1 MTGPASVPTLAPMAH
16 TRARLITPALVL
28 AFLLA
33 GALSAQAAA
42 PVAHATK
49 SPAEVSAYWTN
60 ERMRNA
66 IPRDVVRGG
75 PQGTAKPSGNAKPGG
90 SSTTSWTR
98 LAVPTPYTGYDRDS
112 GKVFFTLG
120 GVNYVC
126 SGTSVAASSGLSL
139 VWTAGHCVNEGPGAY
154 ATNFIFVPAYID
166 GNAPYGKWAGST
178 LRTTSEWASSGD
190 FTYDVGAVRVVPG
203 AGATTSTLAGI
214 QTPRSMAFGYT
225 VTVNSTR
232 FKSYGYPAA
241 GKFNGQRMY
250 MCDSTVVRRDGSTST
265 APMGIGCDMTG
276 GSSGGGWINS
286 GGAVASVNS
295 YIYYSLKNVM
305 HGPYQGTVAQ
315 SLYNSMD

>member
-1 MTGPASVPTLAPMAH
+1 MTAYPGAMTRTRTRLLAPTLA
-16 TRARLITPALVL
+16 L

-33 GALSAQAAA
+33 GPLSAQAA
-42 PVAHATK
+42 PVQHATK
-49 SPAEVSAYWTN
+49 SPAEVSAYWTKD
-60 ERMRNA
+60 RMRNA
-66 IPRDVVRGG
+66 IPRDAVRGNG
-75 PQGTAKPSGNAKPGG
+75 PRSTAGKPGG
-90 SSTTSWTR
+90 GTSWTR
-98 LAVPTPYTGYDRDS
+98 LAVPTPYSGTDRDN

-126 SGTSVAASSGLSL
+126 SGTSVAASAGLSL

-154 ATNFIFVPAYID
+154 ATNFMFAPAYID
-166 GNAPYGKWAGST
+166 GTAPYGRWAFTT
-178 LRTTSEWASSGD
+178 LQTTTQWANGGD
-190 FTYDVGAVRVVPG
+190 FTYDVGAARVVPG
-203 AGATTSTLAGI
+203 AGAPPNSTLADI
-214 QTPRSMAFGYT
+214 QAPRSMAFNYG

-241 GKFNGQRMY
+241 GKFNGQRQY
-250 MCDSTVVRRDGSTST
+250 VCDSAVVRRDGSGSS
-265 APMGIGCDMTG
+265 APIGIGCDMTG

-295 YIYYSLKNVM
+295 YIYNSLKNVM

>member
-1 MTGPASVPTLAPMAH
+1 MAN

-28 AFLLA
+28 AFLLG

-42 PVAHATK
+42 PVQHAQK
-49 SPAEVSAYWTN
+49 SPAEVSAYWTKD
-60 ERMRNA
+60 RMRNA
-66 IPRDVVRGG
+66 IPRDVVRGDG
-75 PQGTAKPSGNAKPGG
+75 PRSTAGKPGSG
-90 SSTTSWTR
+90 SSWTR
-98 LAVPTPYTGYDRDS
+98 LTVPTPYSGADRNS

-126 SGTSVAASSGLSL
+126 SGTSVVASSGLSL
-139 VWTAGHCVNEGPGAY
+139 VWTAGHCVNEGPGPY
-154 ATNFIFVPAYID
+154 ATNFIFVPAYLN
-166 GNAPYGKWAGST
+166 GAAPYGKWAGST
-178 LRTTSEWASSGD
+178 LQTTSQWASSGN

-203 AGATTSTLAGI
+203 TGAAPNSTLTNI
-214 QTPRSMAFGYT
+214 QTPRSMDFNYG

-250 MCDSTVVRRDGSTST
+250 MCDSAVVRRDGSTST

-286 GGAVASVNS
+286 AGALASVNS
-295 YIYYSLKNVM
+295 YIYNSLKNVM

-315 SLYNSMD
+315 SLYDSMD

>member
-1 MTGPASVPTLAPMAH
+1 MRLLAPTLA
-16 TRARLITPALVL
+16 L
-28 AFLLA
+28 AFILA
-33 GALSAQAAA
+33 GAMSAQAA
-42 PVAHATK
+42 PVQHAAK
-49 SPAEVSAYWTN
+49 SPAEVSAYWTKD
-60 ERMRNA
+60 RMRNA
-66 IPRDVVRGG
+66 IPRDVVRGNG
-75 PQGTAKPSGNAKPGG
+75 PHSTAKPSGSGG
-90 SSTTSWTR
+90 TSTWTR
-98 LAVPTPYTGYDRDS
+98 LAVPTPYSGADRNS
-112 GKVFFTLG
+112 GKVFFTMS

-139 VWTAGHCVNEGPGAY
+139 VWTAGHCVNEGPGPY
-154 ATNFIFVPAYID
+154 ATNFIFVPAYLD
-166 GNAPYGKWAGST
+166 GAAPYGKWAGST
-178 LRTTSEWASSGD
+178 LQTTSQWASSGN

-203 AGATTSTLAGI
+203 AGAPPSGTLANI
-214 QTPRSMAFGYT
+214 TAPRPMAFNYG

-241 GKFNGQRMY
+241 GRFNGQRMY
-250 MCDSTVVRRDGSTST
+250 MCDSPVVRRDGSTST

-315 SLYNSMD
+315 SLYNAMD

>member
-1 MTGPASVPTLAPMAH
+1 MTALARPPTLAPMAH

-28 AFLLA
+28 AFLLG

-42 PVAHATK
+42 PVQHATK
-49 SPAEVSAYWTN
+49 SPAEVSAYWTK
-60 ERMRNA
+60 ERMQGA
-66 IPRDVVRGG
+66 IPRDVVRGNG
-75 PQGTAKPSGNAKPGG
+75 PRSTAKKPGG
-90 SSTTSWTR
+90 SGGGTSSWTR
-98 LAVPTPYTGYDRDS
+98 LAVPTPYSGADRNS

-154 ATNFIFVPAYID
+154 ATNFIFVPAYLD

-178 LRTTSEWASSGD
+178 LQTTSQWASSGD

-203 AGATTSTLAGI
+203 AGAPPNSTLANI
-214 QTPRSMAFGYT
+214 TAPRAMAFNYG

-250 MCDSTVVRRDGSTST
+250 MCDSAVVRRDGSGST

-286 GGAVASVNS
+286 GGALASVNS

>member
-1 MTGPASVPTLAPMAH
+1 MAN

-28 AFLLA
+28 AFLLG

-42 PVAHATK
+42 PVQHAQK
-49 SPAEVSAYWTN
+49 SPAEVSAYWTKD
-60 ERMRNA
+60 RMRNA
-66 IPRDVVRGG
+66 IPRDVVRGDG
-75 PQGTAKPSGNAKPGG
+75 PRSTAGKPGSG
-90 SSTTSWTR
+90 SSWTR
-98 LAVPTPYTGYDRDS
+98 LTVPTPYSGADRNS
-112 GKVFFTLG
+112 GKVFFTMS

-126 SGTSVAASSGLSL
+126 SGTSVAATSGLSL
-139 VWTAGHCVNEGPGAY
+139 VWTAGHCVNEGPGPY
-154 ATNFIFVPAYID
+154 ATNFIFVPAYLN
-166 GNAPYGKWAGST
+166 GAAPYGKWAGST
-178 LRTTSEWASSGD
+178 LQTTSQWASSGN

-203 AGATTSTLAGI
+203 TGAAPNSTLTNV
-214 QTPRSMAFGYT
+214 QTPRSMDFNYG

-250 MCDSTVVRRDGSTST
+250 MCDSAVVRRDGSTST

-286 GGAVASVNS
+286 AGALASVNS
-295 YIYYSLKNVM
+295 YIYNSLKNVM

-315 SLYNSMD
+315 SLYDSMD

>member
-1 MTGPASVPTLAPMAH
+1 MTALAGPPTLAPMAK

-28 AFLLA
+28 AFLLG

-42 PVAHATK
+42 PVQHVTK
-49 SPAEVSAYWTN
+49 SPAEVSAYWTKA
-60 ERMRNA
+60 RMQNA
-66 IPRDVVRGG
+66 IPRDVVRGNG
-75 PQGTAKPSGNAKPGG
+75 PRSTAGKPGG
-90 SSTTSWTR
+90 GSTTTSWTR
-98 LAVPTPYTGYDRDS
+98 LAVPTPYAGTDRNS

-126 SGTSVAASSGLSL
+126 SGTSVVAGSGVSL

-166 GNAPYGKWAGST
+166 GTAPYGKWAGST
-178 LRTTSEWASSGD
+178 LRTTSQWASSGD
-190 FTYDVGAVRVVPG
+190 FTYDVGAVQVVPG
-203 AGATTSTLAGI
+203 AGAAPNSTLANI
-214 QTPRSMAFGYT
+214 QAPRPMDFNYS

-250 MCDSTVVRRDGSTST
+250 MCDSTVVRRDGGST

-276 GSSGGGWINS
+276 GSSGGGWIDS
-286 GGAVASVNS
+286 DGEVASVNS
-295 YIYYSLKNVM
+295 YIYQSLKNVM
-305 HGPYQGTVAQ
+305 HGPYQGNVAQ
-315 SLYNSMD
+315 SLYASMD

>member
-1 MTGPASVPTLAPMAH
+1 MRLLAPTLA
-16 TRARLITPALVL
+16 L
-28 AFLLA
+28 AVILA
-33 GALSAQAAA
+33 GAMSAQAA
-42 PVAHATK
+42 PVQHAAK
-49 SPAEVSAYWTN
+49 SPAEVSAYWTKD
-60 ERMRNA
+60 RMQNA
-66 IPRDVVRGG
+66 IPRDVVRGNG
-75 PQGTAKPSGNAKPGG
+75 PHSTAKPGG
-90 SSTTSWTR
+90 SGGTSTWTR
-98 LAVPTPYTGYDRDS
+98 LAVPTPYSGADRNS
-112 GKVFFTLG
+112 GKVFFTMS

-139 VWTAGHCVNEGPGAY
+139 VWTAGHCVNEGPGPY
-154 ATNFIFVPAYID
+154 ATNFIFVPAYLD
-166 GNAPYGKWAGST
+166 GAAPYGKWAGST
-178 LRTTSEWASSGD
+178 LQTTSQWASSGN

-203 AGATTSTLAGI
+203 AGAPPSGTLANI
-214 QTPRSMAFGYT
+214 TAPRPMAFNYG

-241 GKFNGQRMY
+241 GRFNGQRMY
-250 MCDSTVVRRDGSTST
+250 MCDSPVVRRDGSTST

-315 SLYNSMD
+315 SLYNAMD

>member
-1 MTGPASVPTLAPMAH
+1 MTAYPGAMTHTRTRLLAPTLA
-16 TRARLITPALVL
+16 L

-33 GALSAQAAA
+33 GPLSAQAA
-42 PVAHATK
+42 PVQHATK
-49 SPAEVSAYWTN
+49 SPAEVSAYWTKD
-60 ERMRNA
+60 RMRNA
-66 IPRDVVRGG
+66 IPRTAVRGNG
-75 PQGTAKPSGNAKPGG
+75 PRSTAGKPGG
-90 SSTTSWTR
+90 GTSWTR
-98 LAVPTPYTGYDRDS
+98 LAVPTPYSGTDRDN

-126 SGTSVAASSGLSL
+126 SGTSVAASAGLSL

-154 ATNFIFVPAYID
+154 ATNFMFAPAYID
-166 GNAPYGKWAGST
+166 GTAPYGRWAFTT
-178 LRTTSEWASSGD
+178 LQTTTQWANNGD
-190 FTYDVGAVRVVPG
+190 FTYDVGAARVVPG
-203 AGATTSTLAGI
+203 AGAPPNSTLADI
-214 QTPRSMAFGYT
+214 QAPRSMAFNYG

-241 GKFNGQRMY
+241 GKFNGQRQY
-250 MCDSTVVRRDGSTST
+250 VCDSAVVRRDGSGSS
-265 APMGIGCDMTG
+265 APIGIGCDMTG

-295 YIYYSLKNVM
+295 YIYNSLKNVM

>member
-1 MTGPASVPTLAPMAH
+1 MAN

-28 AFLLA
+28 AFLLG

-42 PVAHATK
+42 PVQHAQK
-49 SPAEVSAYWTN
+49 SPAEVSAYWTKD
-60 ERMRNA
+60 RMRNA
-66 IPRDVVRGG
+66 IPRDVVRGDG
-75 PQGTAKPSGNAKPGG
+75 PRSTAGKPGSG
-90 SSTTSWTR
+90 SSWTR
-98 LAVPTPYTGYDRDS
+98 LTVPTPYSGADRNS

-126 SGTSVAASSGLSL
+126 SGTSVVATSVLSL
-139 VWTAGHCVNEGPGAY
+139 VWTAGHCVNEGPGPY
-154 ATNFIFVPAYID
+154 ATNFIFVPAYLN
-166 GNAPYGKWAGST
+166 GAAPYGKWAGST
-178 LRTTSEWASSGD
+178 LQTTSQWASSGN

-203 AGATTSTLAGI
+203 TGAAPNSTLTNV
-214 QTPRSMAFGYT
+214 QTPRSMDFNYG

-250 MCDSTVVRRDGSTST
+250 MCDSAVVRRDGSTST

-286 GGAVASVNS
+286 AGALASVNS
-295 YIYYSLKNVM
+295 YIYNSLKNVM

-315 SLYNSMD
+315 SLYDSMD

>member
-1 MTGPASVPTLAPMAH
+1 MAN
-16 TRARLITPALVL
+16 TRARLIPPALAL

-49 SPAEVSAYWTN
+49 SPAEVSAYWTK

-66 IPRDVVRGG
+66 IPRDVVRGNG
-75 PQGTAKPSGNAKPGG
+75 PRSTAKPGSGGG
-90 SSTTSWTR
+90 TSWTR
-98 LAVPTPYTGYDRDS
+98 LAVPTPYSGTDLDS
-112 GKVFFTLG
+112 GKVFFTMA

-139 VWTAGHCVNEGPGAY
+139 VWTAGHCVNEGPGPY
-154 ATNFIFVPAYID
+154 ATNFIFVPAYLD
-166 GNAPYGKWAGST
+166 GTAPYGKWAGST
-178 LRTTSEWASSGD
+178 LQTTSQWAASGD

-203 AGATTSTLAGI
+203 AGAPPNGTLAEI
-214 QTPRSMAFGYT
+214 QGPRSMAFNYG

-250 MCDSTVVRRDGSTST
+250 MCDSAVVRRDGSTST

-286 GGAVASVNS
+286 TGALGSVNS
-295 YIYYSLKNVM
+295 YGYSSLKNVM
-305 HGPYQGTVAQ
+305 HGPYQGTVTQ
-315 SLYNSMD
+315 SLYNAMD

>member
-1 MTGPASVPTLAPMAH
+1 MTGLRCVPTLAPMAN
-16 TRARLITPALVL
+16 TRARLITPALAL

-33 GALSAQAAA
+33 GAVSAQAAA

-49 SPAEVSAYWTN
+49 SPAEVSAYWTK

-66 IPRDVVRGG
+66 IPRDVVRGNG
-75 PQGTAKPSGNAKPGG
+75 PRSTAKPGSGGG
-90 SSTTSWTR
+90 TSWTR
-98 LAVPTPYTGYDRDS
+98 LAVPTPYSGTDLDS
-112 GKVFFTLG
+112 GKVFFTMA

-139 VWTAGHCVNEGPGAY
+139 VWTAGHCVNEGPGPY
-154 ATNFIFVPAYID
+154 ATNFIFVPAYLD
-166 GNAPYGKWAGST
+166 GTAPYGKWAGST
-178 LRTTSEWASSGD
+178 LQTTSQWAANGD

-203 AGATTSTLAGI
+203 AGAPPNSTLAEI
-214 QTPRSMAFGYT
+214 QGPRSMAFNYG

-250 MCDSTVVRRDGSTST
+250 MCDSAVVRRDGSTST

-286 GGAVASVNS
+286 TGALGSVNS
-295 YIYYSLKNVM
+295 YGYSSLKNVM
-305 HGPYQGTVAQ
+305 HGPYQGTVTQ
-315 SLYNSMD
+315 SLYNAMD

>member
-1 MTGPASVPTLAPMAH
+1 MAN

-28 AFLLA
+28 AFLLG

-42 PVAHATK
+42 PVQHAQK
-49 SPAEVSAYWTN
+49 SPAEVSAYWTKD
-60 ERMRNA
+60 RMRNA
-66 IPRDVVRGG
+66 IPRDVVRGDG
-75 PQGTAKPSGNAKPGG
+75 PRSTAGKPGSG
-90 SSTTSWTR
+90 SSWTR
-98 LAVPTPYTGYDRDS
+98 LTVPTPYSGADRNS
-112 GKVFFTLG
+112 GKVFFTMS

-126 SGTSVAASSGLSL
+126 SGTSVVASSGLSL
-139 VWTAGHCVNEGPGAY
+139 VWTAGHCVSEGPGPY
-154 ATNFIFVPAYID
+154 ATNFIFVPAYLN
-166 GNAPYGKWAGST
+166 GAAPYGKWAGST
-178 LRTTSEWASSGD
+178 LQTTSQWASSGN

-203 AGATTSTLAGI
+203 TGAAPNSTLTNV
-214 QTPRSMAFGYT
+214 QTPRSTDFNYG

-250 MCDSTVVRRDGSTST
+250 MCDSAVVRRDGSTST

-286 GGAVASVNS
+286 AGALASVNS
-295 YIYYSLKNVM
+295 YIYNSLKNVM

-315 SLYNSMD
+315 SLYDSMD

>member
-1 MTGPASVPTLAPMAH
+1 MAN

-28 AFLLA
+28 AFLLG

-42 PVAHATK
+42 PVQHAQK
-49 SPAEVSAYWTN
+49 SPAEVSAYWTKD
-60 ERMRNA
+60 RMRNA
-66 IPRDVVRGG
+66 IPRDVVRGDG
-75 PQGTAKPSGNAKPGG
+75 PRSTAGKPGSG
-90 SSTTSWTR
+90 SSWTR
-98 LAVPTPYTGYDRDS
+98 LTVPTPYSGADRNS
-112 GKVFFTLG
+112 GKVFFTMS

-126 SGTSVAASSGLSL
+126 SGTSVAASSGVSL
-139 VWTAGHCVNEGPGAY
+139 VWTAGHCVNEGPGPY
-154 ATNFIFVPAYID
+154 ATNFIFVPAYLN
-166 GNAPYGKWAGST
+166 GAAPYGKWAGST
-178 LRTTSEWASSGD
+178 LQTTSQWASSGN

-203 AGATTSTLAGI
+203 TGAAPNSTLTNV
-214 QTPRSMAFGYT
+214 QTPRSMDFNYG

-250 MCDSTVVRRDGSTST
+250 MCDSAVVRRDGSTST

-286 GGAVASVNS
+286 AGALASVNS
-295 YIYYSLKNVM
+295 YIYNSLKNVM

-315 SLYNSMD
+315 SLYDSMD